1 MNYLKTPTFRSEA
14 WRRAVASLPC
24 VLCYR
29 EGATQAAHRNEG
41 KSLALKVTD
50 AWTAALCTECH
61 AEIDNGKALS
71 RDERRQKMDVA
82 ILLTI
87 KELADRGSLKCTP

>member
-29 EGATQAAHRNEG
+29 EGQTQAAHRNLG
-41 KSLALKVTD
+41 KGLALKVTD
-50 AWTAALCTECH
+50 AWTAALCTDCH
-61 AEIDNGKALS
+61 TEIDSGKHLS
-71 RDERRQKMDVA
+71 RDERRSRMDVA
-82 ILLTI
+82 ILRTI
-87 KELADRGSLKCTP
+87 KELADRGNLKCIP